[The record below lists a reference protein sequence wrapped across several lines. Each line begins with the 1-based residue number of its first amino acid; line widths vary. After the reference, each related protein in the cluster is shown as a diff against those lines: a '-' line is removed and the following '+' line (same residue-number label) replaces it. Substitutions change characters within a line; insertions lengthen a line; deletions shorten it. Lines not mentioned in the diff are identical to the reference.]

1 MNEPHTPWE
10 KLHDLIATGDATAL
24 AGYLD
29 TLSAQETARVI
40 SRMSENERLG
50 LFKILSPKDAA
61 EIIEDIPE
69 KQAAELVEEMPSEQA
84 VLIMEELDSD
94 HLVDVLAEMDQEAS
108 QAILSRMDREDAAEA
123 RMMLEYP
130 PDCAGGLM
138 ISEFLA
144 FRSDQTVQD
153 VLDDLHRNRD
163 EYADYHVQY
172 FYVVD
177 DDGVLVGVLR
187 IHDLLFPKRPTLL
200 TDIMIPSPLA
210 VKDRATIRELDEFFE
225 ENKLFGAPVVDDA
238 NRIVGVVLPTAVE
251 EALSNQ
257 KTRTFLRLSGIIGGE
272 EFRTMPTWSR
282 SGRRLSWL
290 SINIVLNII
299 AASVIAIYQDTL
311 AAAITLA
318 VFLPMVSDM
327 SGCSGNQAVA
337 VSMRELSLGL
347 VRPSEIIWVL
357 LKEMRV
363 GLVNGLVLGAL
374 LGLIAFAWQGNPW
387 LGLVIGGALGVNTLV
402 SVMLGGMLPLLLKR
416 LRLDP
421 ALVSSPLL
429 TTVTDMCGF
438 FFVLSFAAAVL
449 PKLSTA
455 G

>member
-1 MNEPHTPWE
+1 
-10 KLHDLIATGDATAL
+10 
-24 AGYLD
+24 
-29 TLSAQETARVI
+29 
-40 SRMSENERLG
+40 MSENERLG

-84 VLIMEELDSD
+84 ALIMEELDSD

-138 ISEFLA
+138 VSEFLA

-238 NRIVGVVLPTAVE
+238 QPD
-251 EALSNQ
+251 
-257 KTRTFLRLSGIIGGE
+257 
-272 EFRTMPTWSR
+272 
-282 SGRRLSWL
+282 RRR
-290 SINIVLNII
+290 
-299 AASVIAIYQDTL
+299 
-311 AAAITLA
+311 
-318 VFLPMVSDM
+318 
-327 SGCSGNQAVA
+327 GCCRRQ
-337 VSMRELSLGL
+337 
-347 VRPSEIIWVL
+347 
-357 LKEMRV
+357 
-363 GLVNGLVLGAL
+363 
-374 LGLIAFAWQGNPW
+374 
-387 LGLVIGGALGVNTLV
+387 
-402 SVMLGGMLPLLLKR
+402 
-416 LRLDP
+416 
-421 ALVSSPLL
+421 
-429 TTVTDMCGF
+429 
-438 FFVLSFAAAVL
+438 
-449 PKLSTA
+449 
-455 G
+455 